1 MTDFKG
7 FNGQVHFDGTT
18 VTITREGF
26 AGSVSQLP
34 TATIPAADILDI
46 LVKEAH
52 GPLKGSIFFATAGD
66 ETMPPMLDAKN
77 PHEISVSKAQLE
89 EFEPLRAAILAAS
102 GRG

>member
-18 VTITREGF
+18 VIITREGF
-26 AGSVSQLP
+26 AGSVGHLP
-34 TATIPAADILDI
+34 TASIPVGDILDI

-66 ETMPPMLDAKN
+66 ETMPPLLDAKN
-77 PHEISVSKAQLE
+77 SHEIAVSKSQLA
-89 EFEPLRAAILAAS
+89 EFEPLRAEILAAA

>member
-7 FNGQVHFDGTT
+7 SNGQVHFDGTT

-26 AGSVSQLP
+26 AGSVSRLP
-34 TATIPAADILDI
+34 PATIPVGDILDI

-52 GPLKGSIFFATAGD
+52 GLVKGSIFFATAGD
-66 ETMPPMLDAKN
+66 ETMPPLLDAKN
-77 PHEISVSKAQLE
+77 PHEISVSKSQLE
-89 EFEPLRAAILAAS
+89 EFEPLRVEILAAA